1 MNYFFGVNNNIF
13 KSEVQIPTFQ
23 NRSLKPKN
31 IKLFKCYPENGKWI
45 LKDISKTKINEYF
58 YFLKN
63 DNISDNEVYFLAD
76 EKICKNFDGT
86 KLENFNSFTDT
97 KPAFRA
103 NLKIYINNGGFSS
116 YQSEYPY
123 SMIKKRGSI
132 LSSVS
137 SLANTDAE
145 KNYIIIKNIFEKP
158 IEEIFK
164 AYFVNY
170 RTKKV
175 EETYQIKT
183 NNTNYIEINKK
194 LIKPEIF
201 FATNEYLGIPIYVSL
216 KNNYLS
222 FEHTHPPHEYIL
234 SKNKFVKVNELK
246 KELNEIIN

>member
-58 YFLKN
+58 YFLN
-63 DNISDNEVYFLAD
+63 NENISNNEVYFLAD
-76 EKICKNFDGT
+76 DKIYKNFDDA
-86 KLENFNSFTDT
+86 KLENFNSYTDT

-132 LSSVS
+132 ISSVS

-145 KNYIIIKNIFEKP
+145 KNYIIIKNIF
-158 IEEIFK
+158 
-164 AYFVNY
+164 
-170 RTKKV
+170 
-175 EETYQIKT
+175 
-183 NNTNYIEINKK
+183 
-194 LIKPEIF
+194 
-201 FATNEYLGIPIYVSL
+201 
-216 KNNYLS
+216 
-222 FEHTHPPHEYIL
+222 
-234 SKNKFVKVNELK
+234 
-246 KELNEIIN
+246 

>member
-58 YFLKN
+58 YFLNN

-76 EKICKNFDGT
+76 EKIYKNFDGT
-86 KLENFNSFTDT
+86 KLKNFNSFTDT

-145 KNYIIIKNIFEKP
+145 KNYIIIRNIFEKP

-164 AYFVNY
+164 AYFINY

-175 EETYQIKT
+175 EEVYQIKT
-183 NNTNYIEINKK
+183 NNTNCIEINKK

-216 KNNYLS
+216 QNNYLS

-234 SKNKFVKVNELK
+234 SNNKFVKVNELK